1 MTSITAL
8 EITSTSGL
16 HVGMPSHEKL
26 LERILRGT
34 SDANIGFMDLC
45 NLLRRLGFQER
56 IKGSHHIFFRSD
68 VAEILN
74 IQSRGRQAKPYQVKQ
89 VRQIILRYGLGG
101 TSGTE

>member
-1 MTSITAL
+1 MA
-8 EITSTSGL
+8 
-16 HVGMPSHEKL
+16 SHEKV

-34 SDANIGFMDLC
+34 SDANIGFMEMC

-56 IKGSHHIFFRSD
+56 VKGSHHVFHRSD

-74 IQSRGRQAKPYQVKQ
+74 IQPRGSQAKPYQVKQ